1 MEGCSFAPAIQR
13 VLFVYLLAR
22 CHYMGRHDQQT
33 KTCGVEI
40 IGVLALVLVGRAL
53 LEREGVNT
61 LPTNKQHTAEGTLC
75 SHKISEEEKT
85 DCKRGTRANLN

>member
-40 IGVLALVLVGRAL
+40 IGVLALVLVGRTL

-61 LPTNKQHTAEGTLC
+61 LPTNKQHTAEGTLS

-85 DCKRGTRANLN
+85 QIAKGVQEQI

>member
-1 MEGCSFAPAIQR
+1 
-13 VLFVYLLAR
+13 
-22 CHYMGRHDQQT
+22 MGRHHDQQT

-85 DCKRGTRANLN
+85 QIAKGVQEQIWTKNTLSEWFVK